1 MLGQTLGLVVES
13 SPKPAIK
20 IWDVKRE
27 SCLHDGGQNASTSSH
42 LWAKAVLADFRNY
55 SVLLCTRNSFLEL
68 WDLRRLASP
77 LAVSGRDVGGSPR
90 ALRASFGIG
99 SGLALSA
106 SPDGLLHLVNLDG
119 SSGRLNIAKTL
130 PGHREEVVSANVY
143 WGDHAYPYVKAATI
157 SLQQDVL
164 FWEVPWYKLKQ
175 EQISKEVSKERPKTR
190 LEEVQDLQDI
200 FWQPRCLPKGYQY
213 RTRMVAYRSQAQYRE
228 RCALTGSLGGTIYSW
243 EMHENNH
250 NIMFEAGRFEGHTDQ
265 ISTLSVDWKNGCALS
280 GSCDATLRL
289 WNLSTQHCERVLL
302 GHCSSIRT
310 AVVDWTVN
318 RAITSAVGDAV
329 RVWDLKSDCE
339 PDLLN
344 TQDCITESLA
354 AFSTASAAFIDRSG
368 TAEFW
373 DLERQTCTTKFD
385 GHPGTL
391 YYLHFGISESEEI
404 LPGHPGLSE
413 YSEAKMHRREETCE
427 VDFKWPLAPTDVLAS
442 SCGEWWSRSTF

>member
-1 MLGQTLGLVVES
+1 MTRFKRLKGLVES
-13 SPKPAIK
+13 VWFPFLYVSLNLAAWCFFPRENPIK
-20 IWDVKRE
+20 HSHVVFP
-27 SCLHDGGQNASTSSH
+27 SLHDAFH
-42 LWAKAVLADFRNY
+42 VP
-55 SVLLCTRNSFLEL
+55 E
-68 WDLRRLASP
+68 
-77 LAVSGRDVGGSPR
+77 
-90 ALRASFGIG
+90 
-99 SGLALSA
+99 
-106 SPDGLLHLVNLDG
+106 VNLDG

-250 NIMFEAGRFEGHTDQ
+250 DIMFEAGRFEGHTDQ

-289 WNLSTQHCERVLL
+289 WNSQHPTLR
-302 GHCSSIRT
+302 
-310 AVVDWTVN
+310 
-318 RAITSAVGDAV
+318 TSAA
-329 RVWDLKSDCE
+329 W
-339 PDLLN
+339 
-344 TQDCITESLA
+344 SLQ
-354 AFSTASAAFIDRSG
+354 F
-368 TAEFW
+368 
-373 DLERQTCTTKFD
+373 
-385 GHPGTL
+385 
-391 YYLHFGISESEEI
+391 
-404 LPGHPGLSE
+404 
-413 YSEAKMHRREETCE
+413 YSN
-427 VDFKWPLAPTDVLAS
+427 S
-442 SCGEWWSRSTF
+442 SC

>member
-1 MLGQTLGLVVES
+1 MSLNLAAWCFFSTRKPIKHSHVVFPS
-13 SPKPAIK
+13 
-20 IWDVKRE
+20 
-27 SCLHDGGQNASTSSH
+27 LHDAFH
-42 LWAKAVLADFRNY
+42 VP
-55 SVLLCTRNSFLEL
+55 E
-68 WDLRRLASP
+68 
-77 LAVSGRDVGGSPR
+77 
-90 ALRASFGIG
+90 
-99 SGLALSA
+99 
-106 SPDGLLHLVNLDG
+106 VNLDG

-354 AFSTASAAFIDRSG
+354 AFSTAPAAFIDRSG